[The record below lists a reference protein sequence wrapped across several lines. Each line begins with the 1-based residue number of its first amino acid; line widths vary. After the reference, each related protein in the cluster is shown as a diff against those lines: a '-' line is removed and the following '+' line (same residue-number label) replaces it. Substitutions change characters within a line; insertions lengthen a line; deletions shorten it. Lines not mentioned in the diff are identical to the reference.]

1 MRCPFCG
8 HQDSRVVDS
17 RDVDDSV
24 RRRRECLNPDCAGR
38 FTTYERVQAVALYVV
53 KKDGRREE
61 FSREKLT
68 AGLRKACEKRPLPA
82 GSVESLAADIEAVL
96 YQGDAPEVASTA
108 LGELVMDRLRRLD
121 PIAYVRFASVY
132 RQFADLE
139 ALREELETL
148 LSGTVP
154 GAAQLPFGDPAF
166 TPGTRLGG
174 PSIRLRP
181 AAPTERTRTRR
192 PVRPVQTPVP
202 IRGGRPAPRER
213 PKRGDRGDRL
223 QGTGDGG

>member
-8 HQDSRVVDS
+8 SQDSKVVDS
-17 RDVDDSV
+17 RDVDESI

-61 FSREKLT
+61 FSREKLL

-82 GSVESLAADIEAVL
+82 GAVESLAADIEAAL
-96 YQGDAPEVASTA
+96 YQTNAPEIPSSV
-108 LGELVMDRLRRLD
+108 LGEVVMDRLRSLD

-139 ALREELETL
+139 ALREELEA
-148 LSGTVP
+148 LSSGARP
-154 GAAQLPFGDPAF
+154 AAAQLPLMDPEF
-166 TPGTRLGG
+166 S
-174 PSIRLRP
+174 PSSLRLRP
-181 AAPTERTRTRR
+181 AAPNTRTRTRR

-202 IRGGRPAPRER
+202 IVGQEPAPREQS
-213 PKRGDRGDRL
+213 KRNRKAREA
-223 QGTGDGG
+223 

>member
-8 HQDSRVVDS
+8 HEDSKVVDS
-17 RDVDDSV
+17 RDIDNSV

-38 FTTYERVQAVALYVV
+38 FTTYERVQAVAIYVV

-61 FSREKLT
+61 FSREKLI
-68 AGLRKACEKRPLPA
+68 AGLRKACEKRPLPSDA
-82 GSVESLAADIEAVL
+82 VDKMALEIESTL
-96 YQGDAPEVASTA
+96 YQENAAEVPSSV
-108 LGELVMDRLRRLD
+108 LGEMVMDGLRSLD

-139 ALREELETL
+139 ALREELESL
-148 LSGTVP
+148 LSGTAP

-166 TPGTRLGG
+166 TPASSL
-174 PSIRLRP
+174 RLRP
-181 AAPTERTRTRR
+181 AAPNERTRTRR

-202 IRGGRPAPRER
+202 IRGERPAPRER
-213 PKRGDRGDRL
+213 SKRGKRS
-223 QGTGDGG
+223 GTGD